1 MQKFCELMHTV
12 FIFTEYNN
20 AIFSQII
27 QKLMNN
33 MNALHVVPKINL
45 KVKQI
50 ISYQFTLTPFPST
63 PKV

>member
-1 MQKFCELMHTV
+1 MHTV

-27 QKLMNN
+27 QKMNN